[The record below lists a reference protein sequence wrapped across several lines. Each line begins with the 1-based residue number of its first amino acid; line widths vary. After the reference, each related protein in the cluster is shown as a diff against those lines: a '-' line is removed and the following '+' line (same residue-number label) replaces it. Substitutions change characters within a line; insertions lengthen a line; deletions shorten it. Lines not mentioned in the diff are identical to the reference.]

1 MSNKKIDII
10 DTDKVLEMFG
20 CSRKTF
26 YLKYEG
32 LLKQI
37 PKIGVKRY
45 YELDDVK
52 KVIERINKPT
62 ANYNIIE

>member
-1 MSNKKIDII
+1 MSDKKIDII
-10 DTDKVLEMFG
+10 DTNKALEMFG

-26 YLKYEG
+26 YTKYEG

-45 YELDDVK
+45 YELEDVE
-52 KVIERINKPT
+52 KVIERISKPMSK
-62 ANYNIIE
+62 YNIVE